1 MTDLERQRQQVRR
14 IIAVVIGAGGLV
26 TLGAALLLA
35 RSTLDN
41 SLWEAVG
48 VALVPVS
55 VGLVSLY
62 AARRLW
68 RAPTDR

>member
-1 MTDLERQRQQVRR
+1 MSDLERQREQVRR
-14 IIAVVIGAGGLV
+14 IIAGVLGIGGLV

-41 SLWEAVG
+41 SVWEAVG
-48 VALVPVS
+48 VALVPS
-55 VGLVSLY
+55 FVGAVSLY

-68 RAPTDR
+68 RSPKA